1 MILSVYPIFSYIL
14 SIVTAVA
21 EAAFYIT
28 GTIAFILFIRR
39 RR

>member
-1 MILSVYPIFSYIL
+1 MLSVYPIFIHIL
-14 SIVTAVA
+14 SIVTAIA